1 MKRWLFRKACAV
13 PSRRW
18 RRSDQGP
25 DRLSGPSQ
33 TVRPGPR
40 AENGAARFIQTKA
53 MPVTLR
59 GGLAAAAACLV
70 TGCLVGP
77 KYQVP
82 VATVEPLPAGYKETP
97 SQYKGSGG
105 WKVARPKDAM
115 LRGAWWK
122 VFHDPQLNAL
132 EADLDINDQN
142 IKQYFENF
150 MIARAL
156 VGEQRAQLYPTITAN
171 GSYTAA
177 RTPPL
182 ASTLTT
188 AQAVLDLSW
197 EPDLWGRIRNLVRGA
212 QYNAQISAADL
223 EGERLS
229 EQASLATYY
238 FELRGQ
244 DALAVLYKDTIVA
257 YQKALDFTQAQFET
271 GITDKIAVVEATN
284 TLQNAEATL
293 TNLGV
298 ARAQYEHAI
307 AVLTG
312 RVASKFSIPPS
323 PLKATP
329 PPLPVGLP
337 SQMLERRPD
346 IAGAER
352 AMASANAEIGSAYAA
367 YYPTLTLGASGG
379 NQGSNFHNLF
389 NAANRIWSLG
399 PSVSETIYDAGL
411 RRATINQY
419 VATYNANLAAYRQT
433 VLVAFQQVEDYL
445 AQVRILS
452 KQLIQQRA
460 AEQSAE
466 QYVQLETGR
475 FQTGVDPYL
484 NVTVA
489 QTTLLTDQQDVITV
503 QVQEMTGAVQL
514 IKALGGGWDRSELP
528 TPDDVKKTPT
538 DAETTIQH

>member
-1 MKRWLFRKACAV
+1 MKSGMMTGCR
-13 PSRRW
+13 PSTISW
-18 RRSDQGP
+18 PGML
-25 DRLSGPSQ
+25 RLCLG
-33 TVRPGPR
+33 
-40 AENGAARFIQTKA
+40 GALC
-53 MPVTLR
+53 VL
-59 GGLAAAAACLV
+59 

-82 VATVEPLPAGYKETP
+82 VATVEALPAGYKESP
-97 SQYKGSGG
+97 SQYKGSDG

-115 LRGAWWK
+115 LRGAWWR
-122 VFHDPQLNAL
+122 VFKDPELNAL
-132 EADLDINDQN
+132 EADLNINDQN
-142 IKQYFENF
+142 IKQYFENY

-156 VGEQRAQLYPTITAN
+156 VGEQRAQLYPTVTAT
-171 GSYTAA
+171 GSYSAA

-182 ASTLTT
+182 ASQFTT
-188 AQAVLDLSW
+188 AQSLLNFNW

-212 QYNAQISAADL
+212 QYNAQVSAADL
-223 EGERLS
+223 ENERLS
-229 EQASLATYY
+229 EQTSLAVYY

-244 DALAVLYKDTIVA
+244 DALEVLYRDTIVA

-312 RVASKFSIPPS
+312 RVASKFSIPAM

-346 IAGAER
+346 IAAAER
-352 AMASANAEIGSAYAA
+352 SMAAANAEIGMAYAA
-367 YYPTLTLGASGG
+367 YYPTLTLGAQGG
-379 NQGSNFHNLF
+379 NQGSSFINLF
-389 NAANRIWSLG
+389 NAANRLWSLG

-460 AEQSAE
+460 AEQSAR
-466 QYVQLETGR
+466 QYLELETGR
-475 FQTGVDPYL
+475 FQTGVDPYID
-484 NVTVA
+484 VTVA
-489 QTTLLTDQQDVITV
+489 QTTLLTDQQNVITV
-503 QVQEMTGAVQL
+503 QIQEMTGAVQL
-514 IKALGGGWDRSELP
+514 VKALGGGWDLSQLP
-528 TPDDVKKTPT
+528 TPEQTKQTPT
-538 DAETTIQH
+538 DAETTIQR